1 MDMNQLA
8 PRFHAPAADP
18 ALHGPHLRSV
28 AHEPALVHDDEA
40 LHLGLR
46 AAHAGAWEWNLGTRE
61 LHWSPESHRLYG
73 LADTA
78 PLSLGRWRD
87 CIHPDDRAAVVE
99 AFDRAVAGRG
109 VPYHCEYRV
118 NHLQGGVRWL
128 ADFGRLVHDPD
139 GTPLCLAGITLDVS
153 ARKEAERARLSAD
166 TFRDEFIAMLAHE
179 MRNAI
184 APIVYAS
191 ALLERGIEGMSRI
204 NAQRVLTRQAN
215 HLNELMRDLGDLSN
229 IKQGRLTLLRTRGD
243 LRRVLEQALEQAQP
257 RMAQKGQRLQVQ
269 LPEQPLPVNAD
280 LRRLVQVFSNLLI
293 NAVKYTP
300 PGGRLTLRARAG
312 VAGGSIVEIEDDGI
326 GIDPVA
332 QSHVFDLFVRVA
344 PGGEAGFGIG
354 LALVRRIVDLHGG
367 RVEVRSEG
375 LGRGSV
381 FVVTLP

>member
-1 MDMNQLA
+1 MNQLA
-8 PRFHAPAADP
+8 HRFHHPAAVN

-28 AHEPALVHDDEA
+28 AYGPALADDDAA

-46 AAHAGAWEWNLGTRE
+46 AAQAGAWEWNLRTRE
-61 LHWSPESHRLYG
+61 IHWSPESHRLYG
-73 LADTA
+73 LANAA
-78 PLSLGRWRD
+78 PLSFERWCG
-87 CIHPDDRAAVVE
+87 CIHPDDRDAVVK
-99 AFDRAVAGRG
+99 AFDRAVAARA
-109 VPYHCEYRV
+109 VPYRCEYRV
-118 NHLQGGVRWL
+118 QHAKGGVRWL

-139 GTPLCLAGITLDVS
+139 GKPVCLAGITLDVS
-153 ARKEAERARLSAD
+153 ARKDAEQARGSTD
-166 TFRDEFIAMLAHE
+166 TYKDEFIAMLAHE

-191 ALLERGIEGMSRI
+191 ALLERGTDGTSRA
-204 NAQRVLTRQAN
+204 NAQRVVARQAK
-215 HLNELMRDLGDLSN
+215 HLNELLGDLGDLSS

-243 LRRVLEQALEQAQP
+243 LRHVLEQALEQAQP
-257 RMAQKGQRLQVQ
+257 RMADKGQRLQVQ

-300 PGGRLTLRARAG
+300 PGGHLSLRARAG
-312 VAGGSIVEIEDDGI
+312 TAGGSIVEIEDDGI

-332 QSHVFDLFVRVA
+332 QSHVFDLFMQVA